1 MKLYQSV
8 TVQDFFVLKGAA
20 LLGGVN
26 ALHTAFPEDA
36 IEEYKVQ
43 GMYTCILISFN
54 ILICSSIIVYIS
66 K

>member
-1 MKLYQSV
+1 MITYV
-8 TVQDFFVLKGAA
+8 FVLKGAA

-54 ILICSSIIVYIS
+54 ILMNNGLRLFALQ
-66 K
+66 

>member
-1 MKLYQSV
+1 MMCI
-8 TVQDFFVLKGAA
+8 FFLQGAA

-36 IEEYKVQ
+36 LEEYKVQ
-43 GMYTCILISFN
+43 G
-54 ILICSSIIVYIS
+54 

>member
-1 MKLYQSV
+1 MRFV
-8 TVQDFFVLKGAA
+8 VLKGAA

-54 ILICSSIIVYIS
+54 ILMNNVLRLFALQ
-66 K
+66 

>member
-1 MKLYQSV
+1 MRFV
-8 TVQDFFVLKGAA
+8 VLKGAA

-43 GMYTCILISFN
+43 GKTNVFWDH
-54 ILICSSIIVYIS
+54 SIY
-66 K
+66 